1 MLPDFPS
8 IKSDLINLVN
18 RRLIHHALMGAPAVA
33 IMRHSVQHEGDRM
46 IYSTVEGKRKEVDY
60 KRVESSFKISRDEIK
75 TLTVEEIIKRI
86 DATAKE
92 FADKMERG
100 IFSTI
105 AQATKEAGTDIDYG
119 GKPFSF
125 ETLLTA
131 LDTIS
136 IDFDEETKQPDMP
149 ALFIGPELYEKI
161 KDKLP
166 EWEKNEEYKKRW
178 DEVLKRKYE
187 EWYARESNRKLVD

>member
-18 RRLIHHALMGAPAVA
+18 RRLRHHARMGAPAVA
-33 IMRHSVQHEGDRM
+33 MIRHTFQHEGDRM
-46 IYSTVEGKRKEVDY
+46 IYSTVEGSRKEVDY
-60 KRVESSFKISRDEIK
+60 KRVESSLKISRNEIK
-75 TLTVEEIIKRI
+75 TLTMEDIIKRI

-92 FADKMERG
+92 FAGKMERG
-100 IFSTI
+100 IFSSM

-136 IDFDEETKQPDMP
+136 IDFDEETKQPHMP
-149 ALFIGPELYEKI
+149 AIFMGPELYEKI

>member
-18 RRLIHHALMGAPAVA
+18 KRLRHHAHMGAPLVA
-33 IMRHSVQHEGDRM
+33 MMPYSVQHEGDRM
-46 IYSTVEGKRKEVDY
+46 VYSTVEGNRKEVDY
-60 KRVESSFKISRDEIK
+60 KRVGSSFKISRDEIK
-75 TLTVEEIIKRI
+75 TLTAEDILKRI

-92 FADKMERG
+92 LAGKMERG

-105 AQATKEAGTDIDYG
+105 AQATKEAGTNIDYG

-136 IDFDEETKQPDMP
+136 IEFDEETKQPQMP
-149 ALFIGPELYEKI
+149 AIFMSPELYEKI

-166 EWEKNEEYKKRW
+166 EWEQNEEYRKRW
-178 DEVLKRKYE
+178 DEVLRRKYE